1 MPSKNYCMR
10 LNRYYENEE
19 EKKELDRAHDNML
32 TKINYWKR
40 NWNYDINLTDY
51 NEFNKHSKA
60 ISKIKNIHK
69 FFCNLDKDNI
79 RSSEELFLYTKF
91 HKQIEFAWNAR
102 HYIKTLKKI
111 NDDKLQELSISTDS
125 DSNSEEIQQ

>member
-1 MPSKNYCMR
+1 MR
-10 LNRYYENEE
+10 LQRYYANDE

-40 NWNYDINLTDY
+40 NWNYDINITDY
-51 NEFNKHSKA
+51 NEFNKHAKQ

-79 RSSEELFLYTKF
+79 KSSEELFLYTKF

-111 NDDKLQELSISTDS
+111 NDDKLQDLSISTDS
-125 DSNSEEIQQ
+125 DSTSEEI

>member
-1 MPSKNYCMR
+1 MR
-10 LNRYYENEE
+10 LQRYYANDE

-40 NWNYDINLTDY
+40 NWNYDINITDY
-51 NEFNKHSKA
+51 NEFNKHAKQ

-79 RSSEELFLYTKF
+79 KSSEELFLYTKF

-111 NDDKLQELSISTDS
+111 NDDKLQDLSISTDS
-125 DSNSEEIQQ
+125 DSTSEEV